1 MDFNAL
7 YLYAA
12 DGVLFSHVL
21 FVAFVIFGLLIVF
34 AGKAYSWSWVR
45 NPVFRLLHLSAIGIV
60 VVQSWF
66 GIVCPLTTLENL
78 LREKAGTMTYEGTFV
93 SHWMRTLLYYD
104 APNWVFAVI
113 YTGFGVLVLASW
125 YYVRPDSF
133 SAKGAPH
140 GK

>member
-1 MDFNAL
+1 MDFSSL

-12 DGVLFSHVL
+12 DLVLFSHLL
-21 FVAFVIFGLLIVF
+21 FVAFVVFGLLIVF

-66 GIVCPLTTLENL
+66 GLVCPLTTLENL

-113 YTGFGVLVLASW
+113 YTGFGLLVLASW

-133 SAKGAPH
+133 SAKGDPH
-140 GK
+140 GQ